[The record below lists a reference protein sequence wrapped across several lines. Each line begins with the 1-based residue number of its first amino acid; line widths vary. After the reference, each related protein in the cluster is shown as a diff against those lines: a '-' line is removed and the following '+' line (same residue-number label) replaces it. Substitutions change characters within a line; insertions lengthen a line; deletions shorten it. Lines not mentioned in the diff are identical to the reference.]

1 MADIINVN
9 DVKLGTLISREGK
22 IYSVIDRVNN
32 KTAMRGMVVKLK
44 VKDIRSGSTTDISYI
59 GGDKVETV
67 YLDKKK
73 MNYIYEDGSFCV
85 FMDNTTYEQISIPKD
100 KLTWQLNFLAE
111 NSEVTISSYEGEIL
125 GIDLPAKV
133 ALKVTYTEDAV
144 KGDTINKPQKSATL
158 ETGYKVKVPMFIKIG
173 DSVNVDT
180 TSGAYDSRAN

>member
-9 DVKLGTLISREGK
+9 DVKLGTLIAKDGH

-44 VKDIRSGSTTDISYI
+44 VKDIRTGSITDISYV
-59 GGDKVETV
+59 GGDKVSTV

-73 MNYIYEDGSFCV
+73 MNYIYEDGTFCV
-85 FMDNTTYEQISIPKD
+85 FMDNATYDQISVPKE
-100 KLTWQLNFLAE
+100 KLTWELNFLAE
-111 NSEVTISSYEGEIL
+111 NAEVTVTSYEGEIL
-125 GIDLPAKV
+125 GIELPAKV

-158 ETGYKVKVPMFIKIG
+158 ETNYKIKVPMFIKNG
-173 DSVNVDT
+173 DKVNVDT
-180 TSGAYDSRAN
+180 KTGEYDSRA